1 MIWHIVVNHLLVSH
15 RVDDVLKILFIN
27 LIIFQCNVLFLA
39 TFDLLLS
46 QLLLEKELLLLWMRL
61 LLLKAL
67 LLLELLLK
75 NQLLLHGRINL
86 LSNTWITLTCL
97 IRCSWRNLLEV
108 LILLLLLHHLLL
120 LLRCHVLH
128 LLFSLLL
135 LHLLLS
141 HLGLLCWL
149 SSHLLLLLILAFLLA
164 WLSCVF
170 FIVCTLLGASRFWI
184 FLLAFF
190 HGIRLCK
197 CLWGLDLNL
206 LRGWLLLRNIDSNS
220 YFSIN

>member
-1 MIWHIVVNHLLVSH
+1 
-15 RVDDVLKILFIN
+15 
-27 LIIFQCNVLFLA
+27 
-39 TFDLLLS
+39 
-46 QLLLEKELLLLWMRL
+46 MRL
-61 LLLKAL
+61 LLLKSL

-75 NQLLLHGRINL
+75 NHLLLHGGINL
-86 LSNTWITLTCL
+86 LRNTWIILTCL
-97 IRCSWRNLLEV
+97 VWCCCRNLLKI

-128 LLFSLLL
+128 LLFSFLL

-141 HLGLLCWL
+141 HLGLLCRL
-149 SSHLLLLLILAFLLA
+149 SSHLLLLLILAFFLS
-164 WLSCVF
+164 WLNCVF

-190 HGIRLCK
+190 HSIRLSK

-220 YFSIN
+220 YFGVNKLILSFNFFLAFFLVPARFLSILSSTVLNINLRLTISPHIFISISINSNES